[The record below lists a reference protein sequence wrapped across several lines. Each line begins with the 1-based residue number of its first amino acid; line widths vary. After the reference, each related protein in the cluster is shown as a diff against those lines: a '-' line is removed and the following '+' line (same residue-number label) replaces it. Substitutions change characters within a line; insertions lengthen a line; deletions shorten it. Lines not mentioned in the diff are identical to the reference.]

1 MKKITIN
8 SETRQLS
15 QASTTVGYLQEN
27 KVEKLEFEIPEEYK
41 TYGRKACFKAQDK
54 TFAKIFDDITGNTL
68 TLTRDMTQY
77 DELEMSIAFFK
88 TENEDEIVARTSILK
103 IYIENAIICDNDIQ
117 PDDPKVIILD
127 ELIQKVT
134 KLNDQ
139 VTKDEEIRQNQEA
152 TRQQNEATREENEQG
167 RVFDELGRKKA
178 EEERKTNELERI
190 TNENERKTNEE
201 QRIASENN
209 RVSNETTRE
218 EYINN
223 LKTRVDNGDF
233 DGADFNYKWDG
244 TKLGVKNSKETTYQF
259 VELKGQKGDKGDKGE
274 KGDTGNGIQNIEKVS
289 TVENVDTYAINYTDG
304 TQTTFDVTNGE
315 VTKEQLDEVDN
326 KAKKTRNE
334 LERVKNDILE
344 TGTASDS
351 FINVQDSA
359 WAELQ
364 ELSVDGVL
372 KQNTT
377 SGKQLF
383 NIKNITQERYI
394 DESGNILNNPKW
406 NISLENIGVSAN
418 EEYTFSRNNLE
429 INESQFLI
437 CEYKSNGDFI
447 KQNKLW
453 QKGTY
458 KYTIT
463 TTSETKFVHL
473 GYRNDFAHS
482 DLMFQKGTDRTQFE
496 PYTGGQPSPSPDYPQ
511 EIKTITNSL
520 KVTSCDNGLFD
531 GEFRQGSWNSINNS
545 IRCFSKNNIYVEPGN
560 YLLITDLDINN
571 YRYGILVSNDN
582 YPSQVENFSYDSG
595 WKQANKFE
603 FNLTEAGNL
612 GINVSSINNANI
624 NPSIFA
630 NVKWLLIKLDLVS
643 IIDANLPENEFIGKI
658 NDTYKDE
665 LVAVYNQEEGQ
676 YHLML
681 NKNIIKIVMDGKTNK
696 FVSKHQTIYTDT
708 TGFYKFILT
717 NKILGNNGNNELGK
731 SNYLIYQEGTAQDV
745 GRKKIGLWW
754 EASDFNYASIPFT
767 TLEDANNW
775 LKQLNS
781 IGKPLE
787 IYYVTGN
794 PYQIDLGPID
804 IPLSYNEVTNI
815 FTDSDLLPIINAK
828 YYRNFTKTVQNLQ
841 VNEKALKQELIDINN
856 RLTALETAKASESEV
871 NNDIPVE

>member
-103 IYIENAIICDNDIQ
+103 IYIENAIICDDDIQ
-117 PDDPKVIILD
+117 PDDPKVVILD

-152 TRQQNEATREENEQG
+152 TRQQNETTREENEQG

-190 TNENERKTNEE
+190 SNEN
-201 QRIASENN
+201 
-209 RVSNETTRE
+209 TRE

-223 LKTRVDNGDF
+223 LKAQVDNGEF

-259 VELKGQKGDKGDKGE
+259 VELKGQKGDKGD
-274 KGDTGNGIQNIEKVS
+274 TGNGIQNIEKLS
-289 TVENVDTYAINYTDG
+289 TVENVDTYAIHYTDG
-304 TQTTFDVTNGE
+304 TQTTFNVTNGE

-326 KAKKTRNE
+326 RAKKTRNE

-364 ELSVDGVL
+364 ELSVDGVCE
-372 KQNTT
+372 QTT
-377 SGKQLF
+377 TTGKNSLDYVS
-383 NIKNITQERYI
+383 NIIP
-394 DESGNILNNPKW
+394 SNNGLT
-406 NISLENIGVSAN
+406 SV
-418 EEYTFSRNNLE
+418 
-429 INESQFLI
+429 INEDGS
-437 CEYKSNGDFI
+437 
-447 KQNKLW
+447 
-453 QKGTY
+453 
-458 KYTIT
+458 IT
-463 TTSETKFVHL
+463 TTGKPTKNYSTITKSINITDILEDKNTYTISQKVPGNLFIQINIAQLDGTLKYINSNRKPSSFVVDKSIYKTYTL
-473 GYRNDFAHS
+473 IIQTSSMTEWGDSPLTITNKYM
-482 DLMFQKGTDRTQFE
+482 LCKGTDTADTSFE

-511 EIKTITNSL
+511 EIETITGNL
-520 KVTSCDNGLFD
+520 KLTSCDNGLFD
-531 GEFRQGSWNSINNS
+531 GELRQGSWNSINDNT
-545 IRCFSKNNIYVEPGN
+545 RCFNKNNIYAEAGD
-560 YLLITDLDINN
+560 YLLITNLDVSN

-582 YPSQVENFSYDSG
+582 FPLNSENFSYNSG
-595 WKQANKFE
+595 WRQANKFE
-603 FNLTEAGNL
+603 FSLTESGNL

-624 NPSIFA
+624 NPSTFT
-630 NVKWLLIKLDLVS
+630 NVKWLLIRLDLAS
-643 IIDANLPENEFIGKI
+643 IIEANLPEGEFIGKL
-658 NDTYKDE
+658 NETYKDE

-676 YHLML
+676 YHLIL
-681 NKNIIKIVMDGKTNK
+681 NKVIGKKVVDGNTGNI
-696 FVSKHQTIYTDT
+696 
-708 TGFYKFILT
+708 
-717 NKILGNNGNNELGK
+717 
-731 SNYLIYQEGTAQDV
+731 A
-745 GRKKIGLWW
+745 KIGDNCFGINGAIKNFLHFS
-754 EASDFNYASIPFT
+754 EFIIDNNKNNKYITLAQTSSNSNFFNISKDYNYAMNFT
-767 TLEDANNW
+767 SSENFNNIRIKDIRLNTVDE
-775 LKQLNS
+775 LKQSLNEKPIEVYYTLNLNS
-781 IGKPLE
+781 RYSL
-787 IYYVTGN
+787 
-794 PYQIDLGPID
+794 DLGPID

-815 FTDSDLLPIINAK
+815 FTDSDLLPQINAK

>member
-41 TYGRKACFKAQDK
+41 NYGRKACFKAQDK

-117 PDDPKVIILD
+117 PDDPKVVILD

-139 VTKDEEIRQNQEA
+139 VTKDEEIRQNQEN
-152 TRQQNEATREENEQG
+152 TRQQNESVREENEQG

-190 TNENERKTNEE
+190 SNEN
-201 QRIASENN
+201 
-209 RVSNETTRE
+209 TRD

-223 LKTRVDNGDF
+223 LKAQVDSGEF

-259 VELKGQKGDKGDKGE
+259 VELKGDKGD

-289 TVENVDTYAINYTDG
+289 TVENVDTYAIHYTDG

-326 KAKKTRNE
+326 RAKKTRNE

-364 ELSVDGVL
+364 ELSVDGVCEQQTTTGKNVL
-372 KQNTT
+372 PNNATSQTINGVNYTVNSDGSVYAKGTATARSEFFIYNKPFTLNANTEYKIQ
-377 SGKQLF
+377 S
-383 NIKNITQERYI
+383 NILTILSTTTDYI
-394 DESGNILNNPKW
+394 SGNK
-406 NISLENIGVSAN
+406 GQ
-418 EEYTFSRNNLE
+418 TF
-429 INESQFLI
+429 
-437 CEYKSNGDFI
+437 
-447 KQNKLW
+447 
-453 QKGTY
+453 
-458 KYTIT
+458 
-463 TTSETKFVHL
+463 TSESEISVLKAYIRVENGASIDKTIYPMITLVDA
-473 GYRNDFAHS
+473 ND
-482 DLMFQKGTDRTQFE
+482 TYE

-511 EIKTITNSL
+511 EIETITGNFSL
-520 KVTSCDNGLFD
+520 TSCNKNLFNKNKPNILNAYISGVDGKIGSDNVTSIFVKCKQNTNYTISKIVSSRFIVGTTSVKPQNKVICNFFKRNDNVT
-531 GEFRQGSWNSINNS
+531 
-545 IRCFSKNNIYVEPGN
+545 NITISTN
-560 YLLITDLDINN
+560 
-571 YRYGILVSNDN
+571 SNDKYLIVYVLN
-582 YPSQVENFSYDSG
+582 SKDELILNKIFDSLQIEESLTVTSFEEHLQSQITV
-595 WKQANKFE
+595 
-603 FNLTEAGNL
+603 
-612 GINVSSINNANI
+612 
-624 NPSIFA
+624 
-630 NVKWLLIKLDLVS
+630 
-643 IIDANLPENEFIGKI
+643 NLPEGEFIGKFDE
-658 NDTYKDE
+658 NYKDE
-665 LVAVYNQEEGQ
+665 LVAVYNQEEGK

-681 NKNIIKIVMDGKTNK
+681 NKMIGKKVVDGN
-696 FVSKHQTIYTDT
+696 
-708 TGFYKFILT
+708 TG
-717 NKILGNNGNNELGK
+717 
-731 SNYLIYQEGTAQDV
+731 SVA
-745 GRKKIGLWW
+745 KIGDNYFGIDNAIKNFLQF
-754 EASDFNYASIPFT
+754 SDFTIDNNKNNKYVTLAQTSLNIQFFSISKDYNYAMNFT
-767 TLEDANNW
+767 CGMSHNNIRIKDIRLNTVDE
-775 LKQLNS
+775 LKQSLNEKPMEVYYTLNLNS
-781 IGKPLE
+781 RYSL
-787 IYYVTGN
+787 
-794 PYQIDLGPID
+794 DLGPID

-815 FTDSDLLPIINAK
+815 FTDSDLLPKINAK

-856 RLTALETAKASESEV
+856 RLTALETTKASESEV
-871 NNDIPVE
+871 NNDISVE